1 MVRKWTGLLCLI
13 ALLGGVPLVA
23 CAQEGDWI
31 KMFDGKTLDGWKINE
46 NEKSWRVEDGSIVA
60 NGERSHL
67 FYVGDGKPFKN
78 FHFEAEVMTKKNSNS
93 GIYFHAKY
101 LDSGWPV
108 QQGYECQVNN
118 SYNSDPQ
125 KTAGLYNRVRVLEP
139 AAKDD
144 VYFKYEIIVNG
155 QRIITKI
162 DGKTIVD
169 YSQPKDSKEAPVLG
183 EGSFALQAHDPGSTV
198 YFKNLRVKRL
208 P

>member
-1 MVRKWTGLLCLI
+1 MLRKLTMLTCLF
-13 ALLGGVPLVA
+13 ALMSGAPLA
-23 CAQEGDWI
+23 ATAQDGDWI
-31 KMFDGKTLDGWKINE
+31 KMFDGKSLDGWKINE
-46 NEKSWRVEDGSIVA
+46 NPKSWRVEEGSIVA

-67 FYVGDGKPFKN
+67 FFVGDGKPFKN

-101 LDSGWPV
+101 LDSGWPI

-125 KTAGLYNRVRVLEP
+125 KTAGLYNRVRVLDA

-144 VYFKYEIIVNG
+144 VYFKYEIIVKD

-169 YSQPKDSKEAPVLG
+169 YTQPKDTKEAPLLA

-198 YFKNLRVKRL
+198 FYKNLKVKRL

>member
-1 MVRKWTGLLCLI
+1 MKRFLAAMFIATLGALPLI
-13 ALLGGVPLVA
+13 AQDNA
-23 CAQEGDWI
+23 GDWI
-31 KMFDGKTLDGWKINE
+31 KMNDGKTLDGWKINE
-46 NEKSWRVEDGSIVA
+46 NPKSWRVDGEAIVA

-67 FYVGDGKPFKN
+67 FYIGDGKPFKN

-101 LDSGWPV
+101 LDSGWPIA
-108 QQGYECQVNN
+108 QGYECQVNN

-125 KTAGLYNRVRVLEP
+125 KTAGLYNRVRILDA

-144 VYFKYEIIVNG
+144 VYFKYEIIVKDN
-155 QRIITKI
+155 RIITKI

-169 YSQPKDSKEAPVLG
+169 YSQPKDTKEAPVLA

-198 YFKNLRVKRL
+198 YFKNLKVKRL